1 MSGPSTGE
9 TGPGAGRGRGGGSQA
24 PAGDGSGAGIG
35 EDSRPT
41 SGRRRRRRV
50 VALSQRDRQRVA
62 QGLEPEDLARA
73 DYDSD
78 ALTTARGSERGAG
91 VNDARLLAEV
101 PPHWQ

>member
-1 MSGPSTGE
+1 M
-9 TGPGAGRGRGGGSQA
+9 
-24 PAGDGSGAGIG
+24 
-35 EDSRPT
+35 
-41 SGRRRRRRV
+41 
-50 VALSQRDRQRVA
+50 ALSQRDRQRVA